1 MSAKPAISEKSF
13 QSQVIQLA
21 RLRGWRVHH
30 IHDSRKSSGSGWP
43 DLSMIRGGR
52 FVAAELKV
60 GGNRPTAEQVEWLAD
75 LSECGLETF
84 LWRPSD
90 FEEIERTLR

>member
-1 MSAKPAISEKSF
+1 MSAKPAVSEKNF
-13 QSQVIQLA
+13 MAQVIHIA
-21 RLRGWRVHH
+21 KLRKWKVMH

-43 DLSMIRGGR
+43 DLAMVRAGR

-60 GGNRPTAEQVEWLAD
+60 GVNRPTADQLEWLED
-75 LSECGLETF
+75 LAGCGLETF

>member
-1 MSAKPAISEKSF
+1 MSAKPAVSEKNF
-13 QSQVIQLA
+13 MAQVIQLA
-21 RLRGWRVHH
+21 RLRKWKVHH

-43 DLSMIRGGR
+43 DLSMVRDGR
-52 FVAAELKV
+52 FIAAEVKTEK
-60 GGNRPTAEQVEWLAD
+60 GRATAAQLEWLEA
-75 LSECGLETF
+75 LAGCGLETF

>member
-1 MSAKPAISEKSF
+1 MSARPAISERDF
-13 QSQVIQLA
+13 MAQVIQLA
-21 RLRGWRVHH
+21 RLHHWRVHH

-43 DLSMIRGGR
+43 DLSMLRDGR
-52 FVAAELKV
+52 YVAAELKV
-60 GGNRPTAEQVEWLAD
+60 GSNRPTAAQREWLEA
-75 LSECGLETF
+75 LGKCGLETF